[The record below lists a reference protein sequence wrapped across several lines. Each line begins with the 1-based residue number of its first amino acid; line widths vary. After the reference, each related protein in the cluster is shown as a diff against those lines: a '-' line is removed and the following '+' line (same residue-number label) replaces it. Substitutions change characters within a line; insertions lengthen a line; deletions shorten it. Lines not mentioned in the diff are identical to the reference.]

1 MDLSGFDSP
10 GFSGIIGSSNT
21 AGVTS
26 GAAMPSRSSGI
37 LSRIISGITQ
47 APKYFLNTDIVNP
60 TKELAASFTGNKTA
74 LQNAENDQTQTIGNT
89 PGQALERLAGN
100 TADLATTVLAP
111 EAKAGLGAKVVQGAK
126 IGAVAGG
133 GSAAANGQNVIK
145 GALEGAAVGGVA
157 NPVVQGLTSK
167 VLKGVTP
174 ASTETAD
181 AATAA
186 TGGKIASN
194 VNNHLQ
200 QTEAAA
206 GGFNAG
212 AKLPGS
218 GPAGISLAESKNLS
232 ALAEKYNLPAGSAAT
247 RLKTIQGQLDTAGTN
262 LKSAVENNNIPIDD
276 DSKQAIVDDFKNR
289 IAAQPNAK
297 SLQSTADDLQD
308 HFTGG
313 TPISI
318 NGQVIPKG
326 SALEGIV
333 KDAGGNTGNES
344 PVTDLKSLNEYK
356 QNLDKAINYDKA
368 GINPTAQQ
376 ANSIFRQ
383 TINDHIG
390 KIAPD
395 VAEANKTF
403 SELKQLETPTLM
415 ANNKVQSSSGGL
427 YSRLLNNSLVKGT
440 ESKVASIGQKL
451 TGGVAKSAETAPAA
465 ESTAATP
472 GILSKVL
479 SPSVAAPAAE
489 LANRAGVVA
498 PAIAAGNPPAQNATL
513 PPALEQQIAAGASG
527 SGSSTTTPAPGTI
540 TYTQQELVND
550 INNDPKNAANYI
562 SLYKTLQPTTD
573 TSAADQAT
581 ISSLKDAS
589 SYLDTAEQE
598 LAALGGAKGPAE
610 GLEADI
616 PGLGQYL
623 QPGAAAYNKTKVD
636 VATSIAKALTGSK
649 PAATVIKAYM
659 ESLPS
664 VTDTPT
670 VAAQKL
676 ANVRLELSNKASDYG
691 LDLSGGSQQ

>member
-1 MDLSGFDSP
+1 MYDQNTLAQLATNFQAASP
-10 GFSGIIGSSNT
+10 AT
-21 AGVTS
+21 A
-26 GAAMPSRSSGI
+26 APSRSSGI
-37 LSRIISGITQ
+37 LSRIIGGITQ
-47 APKYFLNTDIVNP
+47 APKYFLNTDIINP
-60 TKELAASFTGNKTA
+60 TKELAGSLTGNKTA
-74 LQNAENDQTQTIGNT
+74 EQNAEDAQTQTIGNT

-111 EAKAGLGAKVVQGAK
+111 EAKAGVVGKVVQGAK

-194 VNNHLQ
+194 VNNHAQ
-200 QTEAAA
+200 QIEAAA

-218 GPAGISLAESKNLS
+218 GPAGISMAESRQLS
-232 ALAEKYNLPAGSAAT
+232 ALSEKYGLPSGAPAT
-247 RLKTIQGQLDTAGTN
+247 RAAVLQTQLDDASNKLDST
-262 LKSAVENNNIPIDD
+262 LENKNTPIT
-276 DSKQAIVDDFKNR
+276 KN
-289 IAAQPNAK
+289 
-297 SLQSTADDLQD
+297 DLQD
-308 HFTGG
+308 IADEYQAKIG
-313 TPISI
+313 TQPNSKLLQPHSSDLAS
-318 NGQVIPKG
+318 NLT
-326 SALEGIV
+326 SRSEGI
-333 KDAGGNTGNES
+333 E
-344 PVTDLKSLNEYK
+344 PIQDLKGLNDYRR
-356 QNLDKAINYDKA
+356 QLDGILNYNRGSGSPD
-368 GINPTAQQ
+368 PVYEQ
-376 ANSIFRQ
+376 AAKTLRD
-383 TINDHIG
+383 TISDHISDQS
-390 KIAPD
+390 PD
-395 VAEANKTF
+395 VAAANKTY
-403 SELKQLETPTLM
+403 SELKQLETPTLI
-415 ANNKVQSSSGGL
+415 ANNNVATAKGSL
-427 YSRLLNNSLVKGT
+427 YSKAINNGFVKGI
-440 ESKVASIGQKL
+440 ESKVASGAQKL
-451 TGGVAKSAETAPAA
+451 TGGVTKGAQVAPGVESAATA
-465 ESTAATP
+465 TTP

-479 SPSVAAPAAE
+479 PPSVAAPTAE

-513 PPALEQQIAAGASG
+513 PPALEQQIAAGANG

-562 SLYKTLQPTTD
+562 SLYKTLQPA
-573 TSAADQAT
+573 TSTLTAADQAT
-581 ISSLKDAS
+581 VSNLKDAS
-589 SYLDTAEQE
+589 SFLDTAEEE
-598 LAALGGAKGPAE
+598 LAALGGAKGPIV

-616 PGLGQYL
+616 PKVGQYL
-623 QPGAAAYNKTKVD
+623 QPQATAYNKTKVD
-636 VATSIAKALTGSK
+636 IATSIAKALTGSK
-649 PAATVIKAYM
+649 PAQTIINAYM

-664 VTDTPT
+664 FSDTPT

-676 ANVRLELSNKASDYG
+676 ANVRLELQNKASDYG